1 MIVKPVKGK
10 QFFVGTTFCNVSVFQ
25 DDDFVCMTDGT
36 DTVRNDELGRVGQPG
51 EGLLDG
57 IFRFHIQCAGRI
69 IQHQYRCMLCQR
81 PRDRNAL
88 LLAAG
93 QADTAFADYGVILL
107 GEPVDKFRS
116 LGVAGSEPHVGNV

>member
-1 MIVKPVKGK
+1 
-10 QFFVGTTFCNVSVFQ
+10 
-25 DDDFVCMTDGT
+25 
-36 DTVRNDELGRVGQPG
+36 
-51 EGLLDG
+51 
-57 IFRFHIQCAGRI
+57 
-69 IQHQYRCMLCQR
+69 MLCQR